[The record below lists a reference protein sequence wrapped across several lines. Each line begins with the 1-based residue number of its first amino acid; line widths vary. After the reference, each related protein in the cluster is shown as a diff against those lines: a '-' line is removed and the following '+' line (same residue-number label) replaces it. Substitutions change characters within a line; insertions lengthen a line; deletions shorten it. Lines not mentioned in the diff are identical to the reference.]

1 MLSKL
6 HTLLRIMGTLIRHPY
21 SIKRVLPDEESAKS
35 EQDGME
41 HLTHDEI
48 YDGGYFQYVELTTR
62 QSADVIAN
70 SIIETF
76 HPSSV
81 VDVACGTGILLDRL
95 RTKGVQQVKG
105 LEFAKEG
112 LKLCHM
118 RQLEVKKF
126 DVENDHLPQEM
137 GNADVVISMEAG
149 HQLHE
154 ESADRYV
161 DLLCQIA
168 DVVIF
173 SSATPGQGDR
183 YPRNEQHHQ
192 YWIEKFGERG
202 YQIDEKT
209 TLQWRTKWQAHG
221 TEPWFY
227 RNAMI
232 FRRDSKAGLDM
243 KAYTVYRYDFIRQV
257 KEPIGMVLERRK
269 EDRGNNNE
277 DLLKLAQKL
286 YSTGSWDPQ
295 ISISLH

>member
-1 MLSKL
+1 MSKL
-6 HTLLRIMGTLIRHPY
+6 HTLLRIVGTLILHPY
-21 SIKRVLPDEESAKS
+21 SIKRVLPDEEIAKS

-48 YDGGYFQYVELTTR
+48 YDGGYFQYVERTTG

-95 RTKGVQQVKG
+95 RAKGVQQVKG

-126 DVENDHLPQEM
+126 DVENDQLPQEM

-154 ESADRYV
+154 ASANRYV

-168 DVVIF
+168 DVVVF

-202 YQIDEKT
+202 YQIDGET

-221 TEPWFY
+221 TEAWFY

-232 FRRDSKAGLDM
+232 FRRDSKARLDM
-243 KAYTVYRYDFIRQV
+243 KAYIVYRYDFIRQV
-257 KEPIGMVLERRK
+257 REPIGSVLERRK

-286 YSTGSWDPQ
+286 YSTGSRDSH
-295 ISISLH
+295 ISISPH